1 MDPRI
6 VYEDV
11 KKAFDGKVVL
21 NGVSFKVNQGELA
34 VLLGPN
40 GSGKSTLF
48 KMALGL
54 VKPDSGRILI
64 NGLDASQNPLEAR
77 KLVGFIPEENILYES
92 LKVGEYLEFIASI
105 YGVKATNDRVESI
118 IKLLGLNEYF
128 DQFIGEL
135 SHGTKRKV
143 LIASI
148 MLREPPIL
156 ILDELFTGLDPA
168 SARLVKTWLYRAAER
183 GASILVSTHVL
194 PVAEAV
200 ADRVIIIHKGRIV
213 AEGKPHELKEIF
225 GAKELED
232 IYLEVTGYSRELE
245 QLTKAL
251 YE

>member
-1 MDPRI
+1 MYDN
-6 VYEDV
+6 V
-11 KKAFDGKVVL
+11 KKSFDNKVVL
-21 NGVSFKVNQGELA
+21 DGVSFKVNQGGLT

-54 VKPDSGRILI
+54 VKPDSGRVLI

-77 KLVGFIPEENILYES
+77 RLVGFIPEENILYES
-92 LKVGEYLEFIASI
+92 LKVSEYLEFIASI
-105 YGVKATNDRVESI
+105 YGIRAPNDRVESI
-118 IKLLGLNEYF
+118 VKLLDLNEYF
-128 DQFIGEL
+128 NQFIGEL

-168 SARLVKTWLYRAAER
+168 SARLVKSWLHHAAEK
-183 GASILVSTHVL
+183 GASILISTHVL
-194 PVAEAV
+194 PIAEAV
-200 ADRVIIIHKGRIV
+200 ADRVFIIHKGRIV

>member
-21 NGVSFKVNQGELA
+21 DGVSFKVNQGELA

-118 IKLLGLNEYF
+118 VKLLGLNEYF
-128 DQFIGEL
+128 NQFIGEL

-168 SARLVKTWLYRAAER
+168 SARLVKTWLYRAAKR
-183 GASILVSTHVL
+183 GASILISTHVL
-194 PVAEAV
+194 PIAEAV
-200 ADRVIIIHKGRIV
+200 ADRVFIIHKGRIV